1 MTTARK
7 KRRLLSFGIIIV
19 IIGFVAGCSVQ
30 SRFHLWASS
39 EVVGTIDGGPL
50 LNGSD
55 PQVNGSINGQPLPNA
70 GSNGSGQGTGGPN
83 NGGQGTIVDKGTS
96 GGTNGGNQVPA
107 KEGNAQL
114 EKPTAPKV
122 DYQAKKGQ
130 KLVALTFDDGPDQK
144 YTVAILDILK
154 EYKVKAS
161 FFLVGTQVKKYPE
174 MVARIAKEG
183 HSIGNHTY
191 RHPDLASLDEHRI
204 IQEVMWTDT
213 LIQRAT
219 GFVPNL
225 VRAPYG
231 SVSAEVKS
239 IMKDNNRELVG
250 WTVDTRDWNGVSVA
264 KMRQNINNNTKP
276 GGIVLMHSFG
286 SSHLKNT
293 VELLPLIISD
303 LKKKG
308 YTIVTVDELLAAK
321 AHKAASK

>member
-39 EVVGTIDGGPL
+39 EVVGSTDGGAI
-50 LNGSD
+50 LNGGD
-55 PQVNGSINGQPLPNA
+55 PHGNGSTDVQPLPNSGA
-70 GSNGSGQGTGGPN
+70 NGSGQGTGGPN
-83 NGGQGTIVDKGTS
+83 DGGQGTVVDKGAS
-96 GGTNGGNQVPA
+96 GGNQVPP
-107 KEGNAQL
+107 KEANVHL

-122 DYQAKKGQ
+122 DFQAKQGQ

-144 YTVAILDILK
+144 YTVEILDILK
-154 EYKVKAS
+154 EHKVKAS

-191 RHPDLASLDEHRI
+191 RHPDLASLDKRRI

-219 GFVPNL
+219 GYVPNL

-239 IMKDNNRELVG
+239 IMKDNKRELVG

-303 LKKKG
+303 LQKKG

-321 AHKAASK
+321 EHKAASK